1 MMTFLLKPLHI
12 LLPLYRFEL
21 SFISAKN
28 MSKGSRSAEY
38 LLAKNTKNPSDYYTK
53 ESVGIVYDPSG
64 MLANFGINHG
74 HIIDENDFRAL
85 CAAYDPRTSEPLLKN
100 AGEAHRAGTDFA
112 FSPPKSFSA
121 LWAIS
126 NRDIRRALEQF
137 NRESVLKG
145 LDFLNDHATTR
156 IGAGGKESIAVK
168 FAAVSFQHGANRDQD
183 PHLHLH
189 NPILNLSVTPDG
201 KWRTIE
207 PKSLFQWQTSADA
220 IYQAALIAKLQE
232 SFPGIKI
239 ETTDNGHSFEIE
251 GVDKGLVASWSKRSE
266 AMKNA
271 ALEEGISIDD
281 AGGMDRMFYKTRSK
295 KEMLPEDPHIGW
307 SDYALHEHGFGTEA
321 AEQLLSA
328 PAIIRQPI
336 TDDEINLRLGGV
348 LNKLTATDS
357 AIKENA
363 LLRAVA
369 EAFYGDLNSQQ
380 ILDVFDKLKSGELR
394 INYADQ
400 VIKLGGFDGMD
411 YYSTVSMQTIE
422 QRLSELSEKLAND
435 GKHEINSAHIEKAIT
450 DQAMLSGEQA
460 EVVRHALSAGSIKV
474 VEGAAGSG
482 KSISAFAIAN
492 AFKAAG
498 YTLRGLASSWSA
510 ASVIG
515 RDAEIDSRAAAG
527 FINAVQKGKIQL
539 TKDDV
544 LMIDEVG
551 LLGSKDSEILL
562 SFTEKYGCK
571 IILIGEEKQLSP
583 VSAGPALSIIMEKT
597 GVASIETIRRQGTQI
612 QREMVAAF
620 RVGETDV
627 AFQKLESENGLHFHS
642 NKKSTLNAMVQDWAD
657 FTHLNPDKSTLLLAV
672 KNADVRQI
680 NSQVRA
686 ILRKRGV
693 ISGSDIALDTPA
705 PNASTKS
712 AKFAMGENV
721 IFKKNDNN
729 LDVKNNDKARI
740 TDIRPSANGGYDI
753 SLKHMDGREIELNTL
768 KYVDQETGGVP
779 MSHAY
784 AVTQWSA
791 QGSTV
796 DQSFVLSTGMDRR
809 YAYVGM
815 SRHRESASLYVD
827 ESEIKSKLETAGKP
841 INQETMK
848 IQLATQLARKSDK
861 LSTLDFQENRI
872 GQRVALKNQESQQLI
887 ARMQKSIKDAPL
899 ASTSGTLERIKREA
913 DAIEQAAKR
922 AAAEQLKNA
931 ETQSNTL
938 RM

>member
-1 MMTFLLKPLHI
+1 MTFKLKPLKI
-12 LLPLYRFEL
+12 LLPIYMFQL

-28 MSKGSRSAEY
+28 MSKGSKSAAY
-38 LLAKNTKNPSDYYTK
+38 LIANNTKNPSDYYTR
-53 ESVGIVYDPSG
+53 ESLGTVYDPSG
-64 MLANFGINHG
+64 MLSEFGINHG
-74 HIIDENDFRAL
+74 SIIDENDFRAL
-85 CAAYDPRTSEPLLKN
+85 CAAFDPTTGESLLKN
-100 AGEAHRAGTDFA
+100 SGDDHRAGTDFA

-126 NRDIRRALEQF
+126 NREMRRALEWF
-137 NRESVLKG
+137 NREAVNKG
-145 LDFLNDHATTR
+145 LDFLNKHATTR
-156 IGAGGKESIAVK
+156 LGAGGKESVSVK

-189 NPILNLSVTPDG
+189 NPILNLCKTADG

-220 IYQAALIAKLQE
+220 IYQATLIAKLQE
-232 SFPGIKI
+232 VFPGIKI
-239 ETTDNGHSFEIE
+239 AITDNGYSFEIG

-266 AMKNA
+266 AIKDA
-271 ALEEGISIDD
+271 AAEEGISIDD
-281 AGGMDRMFYKTRSK
+281 AGGLDRMFYKTRSK

-321 AEQLLSA
+321 AEHLLIA
-328 PAIIRQPI
+328 PAISRPPL
-336 TDDEINLRLGGV
+336 TDEDIALRVGSV
-348 LNKLTATDS
+348 ISKLTATES

-369 EAFYGDLNSQQ
+369 ETFYGDLNSEQ

-394 INYADQ
+394 INNADQ

-411 YYSTVSMQTIE
+411 YYSTVSIQTIE

-435 GKHEINSAHIEKAIT
+435 GKHAIDPAHTEKAIA
-450 DQAMLSGEQA
+450 DQTMLSAEQA
-460 EVVRHALSAGSIKV
+460 DVVRHAVASGSIKV

-482 KSISAFAIAN
+482 KSTSALAIAN

-510 ASVIG
+510 ASVIE
-515 RDAEIDSRAAAG
+515 RDAQIDSRAAAG
-527 FINAVQKGKIQL
+527 FISAVQKGTIQL
-539 TKDDV
+539 TKNDV

-551 LLGSKDSEILL
+551 LLGSKDSEVLL
-562 SFTEKYGCK
+562 SFSEKYGCK
-571 IILIGEEKQLSP
+571 IILLGEEKQLSP

-597 GVASIETIRRQGTQI
+597 GVASIETIRRQRTQI

-620 RVGETDV
+620 RVGGTDV
-627 AFQKLESENGLHFHS
+627 ALQKLESENGLNFHS

-657 FTHLNPDKSTLLLAV
+657 FTHRNPNKSTLLLAV

-686 ILRKRGV
+686 ILLKRGV
-693 ISGSDIALDTPA
+693 ISGADIALNTPA

-712 AKFAMGENV
+712 AKFAIGEQV

-740 TDIRPSANGGYDI
+740 IDFRPSANGGYDI
-753 SLKHMDGREIELNTL
+753 TLKHSDGREIELNTL

-796 DQSFVLSTGMDRR
+796 DKSFVLATGMDRR

-815 SRHRESASLYVD
+815 SRHRDSASLYID
-827 ESEIKSKLETAGKP
+827 ESEIKSKLKSADKP
-841 INQETMK
+841 TDRNAVMIK
-848 IQLATQLARKSDK
+848 LATQLARKSDK
-861 LSTLDFQENRI
+861 LSTLDFIDNRI
-872 GQRVALKNQESQQLI
+872 AQRVALKNRESAELVARLQASLI
-887 ARMQKSIKDAPL
+887 DNPL
-899 ASTSGTLERIKREA
+899 GNSAGALERIKREA
-913 DAIEQAAKR
+913 EVIEQATRR
-922 AAAEQLKNA
+922 AAEMQRAN
-931 ETQSNTL
+931 QSSTL
-938 RM
+938 RI